1 MCKASPASRPA
12 GITFNLSA
20 GAIQHKLVLF
30 LLFSLQGRVLP
41 ASEDIGKT
49 RNRAID
55 KITNLKCETTMK
67 KRILFVDDEYKVLDG
82 LRRRLR
88 GMHSEWEMEFAASG
102 MEALEVLNG
111 KSFNVVVADMRMPGM
126 DGCQLFELVKNLH
139 PEAVRI
145 IFSEHSDKD
154 LILDSAGLTH
164 QFLAKPCDAQA
175 LKTTIG
181 RACAVR
187 DLLEDESLIN
197 VISKIDSL
205 PSLPSLYKEVV
216 EEVNSPNGSLA
227 RVGEIISTDVG
238 MSAKLLQLVNSA
250 FFGLSAPVSSTVR
263 AVNLLGLETIKT
275 LILTIKIFSQFDRA
289 GLPCYSISSL
299 LDHSIST
306 GILARSIATQEDLEQ
321 NRIDQ
326 AFMAGLLHDIGK
338 LILLDKLPS
347 KCLEISDAV
356 NSSGCQLWE
365 AEQKV
370 LGTSHAQVGAYLMGI
385 WGFSESIVEAIAFH
399 HCPSKCSNGSFGI
412 LSIIH
417 LANAS
422 EHGDHAKK
430 NGNRLDADYLDKLG
444 IGDTLDANPT
454 IYCDAM

>member
-1 MCKASPASRPA
+1 
-12 GITFNLSA
+12 
-20 GAIQHKLVLF
+20 
-30 LLFSLQGRVLP
+30 
-41 ASEDIGKT
+41 
-49 RNRAID
+49 
-55 KITNLKCETTMK
+55 MK

-82 LRRRLR
+82 LRKKLR
-88 GMHSEWEMEFAASG
+88 GMRSEWEMEFAASG
-102 MEALEVLNG
+102 QEALEVLTG
-111 KSFNVVVADMRMPGM
+111 KSFHVVATDMRMPGM
-126 DGCQLFELVKNLH
+126 DGCQLLERVKNLH
-139 PEAVRI
+139 PQVVRI
-145 IFSEHSDKD
+145 IFSEYSDKD
-154 LILDSAGLTH
+154 LILNSSGLTH

-175 LKTTIG
+175 LKKTLA
-181 RACAVR
+181 RAGAVR
-187 DLLEDESLIN
+187 ELIEDESLIN
-197 VISKIDSL
+197 VISKIESL
-205 PSLPSLYKEVV
+205 PSLPSLYQEVV

-250 FFGLSAPVSSTVR
+250 FFGLPAPVSSTVR

-275 LILTIKIFSQFDRA
+275 LILTIKIFSQFDCA
-289 GLPCYSISSL
+289 GLPSYFISSL

-356 NSSGCQLWE
+356 NSGDYQLWE

-385 WGFSESIVEAIAFH
+385 WGFPESVVEAIAFH
-399 HCPSKCSNGSFGI
+399 HCPSKCSNSSFGI
-412 LSIIH
+412 LSVIH

-422 EHGDHAKK
+422 EHDDHAKN
-430 NGNRLDADYLDKLG
+430 NGNRLDTDYLDKLG
-444 IGDTLDANPT
+444 IVDTFDANPAM
-454 IYCDAM
+454 YSDAM